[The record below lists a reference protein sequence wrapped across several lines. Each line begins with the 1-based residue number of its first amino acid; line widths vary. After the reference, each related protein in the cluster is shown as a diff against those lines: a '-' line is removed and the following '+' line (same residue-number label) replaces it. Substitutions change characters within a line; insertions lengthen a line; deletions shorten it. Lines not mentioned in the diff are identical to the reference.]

1 MKKSVKAF
9 LWVVAALLLPFVSRG
24 QTTAYTTALLSYGPL
39 AYWPMNE
46 AGGITAYD
54 IANNPIFTNNGTYYS
69 ENESNDPALFI
80 LGQPGPGQLFGTNT
94 SVTLNPADEALNYG
108 KEAMVAV
115 ANEPDLNRTGPLT
128 IIVWMQDTDNSGDF
142 VTLIGN
148 SDQSYHIDVDQNGL
162 AHFADGNGEG
172 DTVAIGASPVN
183 DGVWHLVVGVYDG
196 ASNSI
201 YVDGILE
208 NSAPCPTAPLG
219 NDPSQPNGNI
229 LMIGDDPEYYAGQ
242 GYSGNICQVAIIPSA
257 LTATNVAALYSIQA
271 FPACA
276 SGISHAPTS
285 ASGDAP
291 ATPVVYAGDL
301 TLTATVEGALPLSL
315 QWYYIDTSNDSNNI
329 PGANSSTYTIL
340 GASPSLNG
348 YQYGINVANAYGSNY
363 CGNQSVTLTVLDEIV
378 LPSGGALLPPTG
390 EAFVGAPLT
399 CTVFA
404 GGDSPLSCQWLVDG
418 VVVPGATNFTFTT
431 PALCGQ
437 HTNQVNLSS
446 ASGSAT
452 ASSSATYQGDAL
464 PTNITFSSIGW
475 NSSGWTL
482 NGTAG
487 NYYGAQFADGLL
499 VLTDGGSEEVSSA
512 FFGIPQYVGSFSA
525 SFIYQATGGEFG
537 YVGTG
542 AAFIVQN
549 AVSGA
554 SAIGEPSSL
563 GTALGY
569 YPVTNS
575 AAFEIN
581 LNNLTLV
588 SGVALATNG
597 ETPSYGGGP
606 PFEVTG
612 SVAFTNGDP
621 ILVQLTWANSNL
633 AVTLTDQTNPS
644 LTFSTNYDL
653 GQSLTSVL
661 GGTDLAYIG
670 FSGADG
676 TSSLLESVQTISN
689 FTFSSTI
696 PPVTLAVSSTT
707 SNSFVLSWP
716 AYYPANFVL
725 EQTTNLLGPWTLA
738 ALAPIVVGGLNT
750 VTANYTGG
758 PQMFYK
764 VERVVCPP

>member
-1 MKKSVKAF
+1 MKKSVKVF
-9 LWVVAALLLPFVSRG
+9 LLVVASLLLPFVLDA
-24 QTTAYTTALLSYGPL
+24 QTTAYTTALLSYHPL
-39 AYWPMNE
+39 AYWPLNE

-54 IANNPIFTNNGTYYS
+54 TANNPVCTNNGTYYS
-69 ENESNDPALFI
+69 ENEQNDPALFI

-108 KEAMVAV
+108 KEAVLEV
-115 ANEPDLNRTGPLT
+115 ANEPDLNSTGPVT
-128 IIVWMQDTDNSGDF
+128 IIVWMQDTDSGDF

-148 SDQSYHIDVDQNGL
+148 SDQSYHMDVDQNGL
-162 AHFADGNGEG
+162 VHFADGNGEG
-172 DTVAIGASPVN
+172 DTAAIAASAVN
-183 DGVWHLVVGVYDG
+183 DGVWHFLAGVYDG
-196 ASNSI
+196 ASNNI

-208 NSAPCPTAPLG
+208 NAAPCPTAPLG

-257 LTATNVAALYSIQA
+257 LTATNVAALYSIQD

-285 ASGDAP
+285 APGDAA
-291 ATPVVYAGDL
+291 ATPVVYTGDL
-301 TLTATVEGALPLSL
+301 TLTAAVEGSLPLSV

-329 PGANSSTYTIL
+329 PGANSNKYTIL
-340 GASPSLNG
+340 AAAPSLNG
-348 YQYGINVANAYGSNY
+348 YQYGINVANAYGSNS
-363 CGNQSVTLTVLDEIV
+363 CGNQAVTLTVLDEIV
-378 LPSGGALLPPTG
+378 LPSGGAISPQTG

-399 CTVFA
+399 YTVFA
-404 GGDSPLSCQWLVDG
+404 GGDSLLSFQWLVDG
-418 VVVPGATNFTFTT
+418 VVVPAATNFTFTT
-431 PALCGQ
+431 PALCGL

-512 FFGIPQYVGSFSA
+512 FFGIPQYVGSFTA

-554 SAIGEPSSL
+554 GAIGELSSL

-569 YPVTNS
+569 YPMTNS

-606 PFEVTG
+606 PFELTG

-621 ILVQLTWANSNL
+621 ILVQLTWADSNL
-633 AVTLTDQTNPS
+633 AVTLTDQTNPA
-644 LTFSTNYDL
+644 LTYSTNYDL

-676 TSSLLESVQTISN
+676 TSALLESLQTISN

-696 PPVTLAVSSTT
+696 PPVTLSVSSSA

-725 EQTTNLLGPWTLA
+725 EQATNLLGPWTLA
-738 ALAPIVVGGLNT
+738 ALTPTVVGALNT

-758 PQMFYK
+758 PQIFYK
-764 VERVVCPP
+764 VERIVCPQ